1 MKDIVLGFSSVK
13 RHFRDSEKKWERAAG
28 DAALR
33 QPQRMA
39 FSWTMRRLGPAQ
51 AVEKSATALNS
62 RLRMHQK
69 AATGA
74 LPWIERKS

>member
-1 MKDIVLGFSSVK
+1 
-13 RHFRDSEKKWERAAG
+13 
-28 DAALR
+28 
-33 QPQRMA
+33 MA
-39 FSWTMRRLGPAQ
+39 FPWTMRRLGPAQ
-51 AVEKSATALNS
+51 AVEKSATGLNP